1 MEIITAGDGTA
12 HVSSADDGTIYA
24 GIAGNEC
31 YVTGVGDRLSCTM
44 QGANTALVGT
54 GVGIMYGRAFRVAI
68 PEEVTIQ
75 SGTQSQRRND
85 VICAH
90 FTTSSEGHESG
101 ELVVLKGTP
110 TSGQEAE
117 DPEIPSGDILEG
129 ATEAYMPLWRIP
141 LDGINVGEPEAM
153 FDVLMSMSELQVEIA
168 EVRDSVSQNA
178 ADVAALAKTVD
189 VKQDQ
194 TFSDIVVTAKERA
207 GIVTVTVERWNK
219 SGVATIFSTPS
230 VAGHIK
236 AGHRPSRAYR
246 QLLGSKVDGSWLYM
260 EVDAA
265 GAVKVGALYA
275 PGDSSTWGSF
285 SGSLSYPVG

>member
-24 GIAGNEC
+24 GIAGNDC

-54 GVGIMYGRAFRVAI
+54 GVGIMYGRAFRVAM

-101 ELVVLKGTP
+101 ELVVLKGTQ

-117 DPEIPSGDILEG
+117 DPEIPSGDILDG

-153 FDVLMSMSELQVEIA
+153 FDVLMSMSELQGEIA
-168 EVRDSVSQNA
+168 EVRDSVSHVTTLKMHVL
-178 ADVAALAKTVD
+178 DRSGKDHELGFGWDTRLHGAALSIFID
-189 VKQDQ
+189 DQ
-194 TFSDIVVTAKERA
+194 LVAFIP
-207 GIVTVTVERWNK
+207 
-219 SGVATIFSTPS
+219 SG
-230 VAGHIK
+230 
-236 AGHRPSRAYR
+236 
-246 QLLGSKVDGSWLYM
+246 
-260 EVDAA
+260 
-265 GAVKVGALYA
+265 
-275 PGDSSTWGSF
+275 F
-285 SGSLSYPVG
+285 SG

>member
-31 YVTGVGDRLSCTM
+31 YVTGVGDKLSCTM
-44 QGANTALVGT
+44 QGANTAMVGT
-54 GVGIMYGRAFRVAI
+54 GVGIMYGRAFRVAM

-75 SGTQSQRRND
+75 SGTQSQRRHD

-141 LDGINVGEPEAM
+141 LDGINVGDPEPL
-153 FDVLMSMSELQVEIA
+153 FDVLMSMSELQGEIA
-168 EVRDSVSQNA
+168 EVRDSVSRTEPVTVASSQWGEVTA
-178 ADVAALAKTVD
+178 WSVGGVVTVAAKWTSGSNSWQDETVGTLPAGMRPPRALFAPFARDNVSQAYGD
-189 VKQDQ
+189 VCLCVRTD
-194 TFSDIVVTAKERA
+194 
-207 GIVTVTVERWNK
+207 G
-219 SGVATIFSTPS
+219 GVAISGRGGLSHQGDTLQIVLTF
-230 VAGHIK
+230 V
-236 AGHRPSRAYR
+236 
-246 QLLGSKVDGSWLYM
+246 
-260 EVDAA
+260 AA
-265 GAVKVGALYA
+265 G
-275 PGDSSTWGSF
+275 
-285 SGSLSYPVG
+285 

>member
-24 GIAGNEC
+24 GIAGNAC
-31 YVTGVGDRLSCTM
+31 YVTGVGDKLSCTM

-54 GVGIMYGRAFRVAI
+54 GVGIMYGRAFRVAM

-75 SGTQSQRRND
+75 SGTQSQRRHD

-117 DPEIPSGDILEG
+117 DPEIPSGSILEG

-153 FDVLMSMSELQVEIA
+153 FDVLMSMSELQGEVA
-168 EVRDSVSQNA
+168 EVRDSVSQGSVSTSGLYA
-178 ADVAALAKTVD
+178 GTTTDVEVSFPRTYSEPPTVVAGLASVSSAPD
-189 VKQDQ
+189 LG
-194 TFSDIVVTAKERA
+194 SI
-207 GIVTVTVERWNK
+207 
-219 SGVATIFSTPS
+219 S
-230 VAGHIK
+230 VAVAKVTETGCTLRFYNDSG
-236 AGHRPSRAYR
+236 AARAP
-246 QLLGSKVDGSWLYM
+246 
-260 EVDAA
+260 AA
-265 GAVKVGALYA
+265 NWVAVGRV
-275 PGDSSTWGSF
+275 
-285 SGSLSYPVG
+285 

>member
-12 HVSSADDGTIYA
+12 HVSSADDGAIYA

-31 YVTGVGDRLSCTM
+31 YVTGVGDKLSCTM

-54 GVGIMYGRAFRVAI
+54 GVGIMYGRAFRVAM

-85 VICAH
+85 IICAH
-90 FTTSSEGHESG
+90 FTTSSDGHESG

-141 LDGINVGEPEAM
+141 LDGINVGDPEPL
-153 FDVLMSMSELQVEIA
+153 FDVLMSMSELQGEIA
-168 EVRDSVSQNA
+168 EVRDSVSQAISVSVDGHADGLFCSASASLGGVVIGANVAPSASIAQGGLVMRLSTSRRHAMAGRQLVIRGAFHGKQSA
-178 ADVAALAKTVD
+178 AIVDFPSDDAVMVSVEQRVDFALAETL
-189 VKQDQ
+189 
-194 TFSDIVVTAKERA
+194 S
-207 GIVTVTVERWNK
+207 
-219 SGVATIFSTPS
+219 ATI
-230 VAGHIK
+230 
-236 AGHRPSRAYR
+236 
-246 QLLGSKVDGSWLYM
+246 
-260 EVDAA
+260 
-265 GAVKVGALYA
+265 
-275 PGDSSTWGSF
+275 
-285 SGSLSYPVG
+285 PVVWA

>member
-31 YVTGVGDRLSCTM
+31 YVTGVGDKLSCTM

-54 GVGIMYGRAFRVAI
+54 GVGIMYGRAFRVAM

-90 FTTSSEGHESG
+90 FVTSSEGHESG

-110 TSGQEAE
+110 TPGQEAK

-141 LDGINVGEPEAM
+141 LDGINVGEPESM
-153 FDVLMSMSELQVEIA
+153 FGVLMPMSELQGEIA
-168 EVRDSVSQNA
+168 ELRDSVSRFVFGVEDITIPQGQVSA
-178 ADVAALAKTVD
+178 RIIVETPFEPRGCVASPRGAVPGYSVSTQESGSVEE
-189 VKQDQ
+189 
-194 TFSDIVVTAKERA
+194 IVMFRTGSTASSVTR
-207 GIVTVTVERWNK
+207 
-219 SGVATIFSTPS
+219 S
-230 VAGHIK
+230 VA
-236 AGHRPSRAYR
+236 
-246 QLLGSKVDGSWLYM
+246 YM
-260 EVDAA
+260 V
-265 GAVKVGALYA
+265 
-275 PGDSSTWGSF
+275 WG
-285 SGSLSYPVG
+285 

>member
-31 YVTGVGDRLSCTM
+31 YVTGVGDKLSCTM

-54 GVGIMYGRAFRVAI
+54 GVGIMYGRAFRVAM

-75 SGTQSQRRND
+75 SGTQSQRRHD

-153 FDVLMSMSELQVEIA
+153 FDVLMSMSELQGEIA
-168 EVRDSVSQNA
+168 EVRDSVSHVRELAMGVLDYQGR
-178 ADVAALAKTVD
+178 DHELSFGWDTSLHGSSLSIYIDGQLVA
-189 VKQDQ
+189 
-194 TFSDIVVTAKERA
+194 FIP
-207 GIVTVTVERWNK
+207 
-219 SGVATIFSTPS
+219 SG
-230 VAGHIK
+230 
-236 AGHRPSRAYR
+236 
-246 QLLGSKVDGSWLYM
+246 
-260 EVDAA
+260 
-265 GAVKVGALYA
+265 
-275 PGDSSTWGSF
+275 F
-285 SGSLSYPVG
+285 SG

>member
-31 YVTGVGDRLSCTM
+31 YVTGVGDKLSCTM

-54 GVGIMYGRAFRVAI
+54 GVGIMYGRAFRVAM

-75 SGTQSQRRND
+75 SGTQSQRRHD

-153 FDVLMSMSELQVEIA
+153 FDVLMSMSELQGEIA
-168 EVRDSVSQNA
+168 EVRDSVSQNLFTNPSYPN
-178 ADVAALAKTVD
+178 DYMMLTC
-189 VKQDQ
+189 
-194 TFSDIVVTAKERA
+194 RA
-207 GIVTVTVERWNK
+207 GI
-219 SGVATIFSTPS
+219 AYLS
-230 VAGHIK
+230 VSIHASIQPG
-236 AGHRPSRAYR
+236 AFR
-246 QLLGSKVDGSWLYM
+246 QLATLPDGIRPIVSTYANM
-260 EVDAA
+260 ANFPNAQIRVFVSAET
-265 GAVKVGALYA
+265 GAI
-275 PGDSSTWGSF
+275 SF
-285 SGSLSYPVG
+285 YCNTAQDGVSGSMSFPLA

>member
-31 YVTGVGDRLSCTM
+31 YVTGVGERLSCTM

-54 GVGIMYGRAFRVAI
+54 GVGIMYGRAFRVAM

-75 SGTQSQRRND
+75 SGTQSQRRHD

-117 DPEIPSGDILEG
+117 DPEIPSGDILDG

-153 FDVLMSMSELQVEIA
+153 FDVLMSMSELQGEIA
-168 EVRDSVSQNA
+168 EVRDSVSQNRRRLAGIWGVTSVHA
-178 ADVAALAKTVD
+178 ASSFADTQGGGGYCHVMKT
-189 VKQDQ
+189 
-194 TFSDIVVTAKERA
+194 SDIEERIGRGYDQSRDRIISINGDPDACSSAVTGVKVVGTNVRCYVSPKP
-207 GIVTVTVERWNK
+207 
-219 SGVATIFSTPS
+219 ATSMRIDTLI
-230 VAGHIK
+230 VAG
-236 AGHRPSRAYR
+236 
-246 QLLGSKVDGSWLYM
+246 
-260 EVDAA
+260 
-265 GAVKVGALYA
+265 
-275 PGDSSTWGSF
+275 
-285 SGSLSYPVG
+285 

>member
-24 GIAGNEC
+24 GIAGNDC

-54 GVGIMYGRAFRVAI
+54 GVGIMYGRAFRVAM

-101 ELVVLKGTP
+101 ELVVLKGTQ

-117 DPEIPSGDILEG
+117 DPEIPSGDILDG

-153 FDVLMSMSELQVEIA
+153 FDVLMSMSELQGEIA
-168 EVRDSVSQNA
+168 EVRDSVSRTA
-178 ADVAALAKTVD
+178 AVVQGAKVIALTGQQSFQVLSSSELNGLAK
-189 VKQDQ
+189 
-194 TFSDIVVTAKERA
+194 S
-207 GIVTVTVERWNK
+207 
-219 SGVATIFSTPS
+219 
-230 VAGHIK
+230 
-236 AGHRPSRAYR
+236 
-246 QLLGSKVDGSWLYM
+246 
-260 EVDAA
+260 
-265 GAVKVGALYA
+265 VGASPDSPAVYA
-275 PGDSSTWGSF
+275 CNGSGASPVGIKYSMIQNDSFVAMLESPL
-285 SGSLSYPVG
+285 SGSYQVNYMVAFRR